1 MKGKN
6 MELINRDASGTYK
19 GYRYQKVRLAK
30 KTLELIKENPKVN
43 IVAIPEYKDDG
54 YLVGK
59 NGEQILEQNKE
70 YSTNFTFNN
79 EEIRKSIVNYLDNY
93 FDLDK
98 DPYLRFVFHTNVEYA
113 KERKSNLL
121 NSLNLKPLD
130 KPVIEYLIK
139 KIFNAKVVE
148 FVSKIIMETYREQ
161 YNIVEEK
168 RETYRG
174 FYEEITNMNGEDW
187 IKFLKQITFQFGE
200 PNLEELI
207 VELDSEIKECDF
219 YSLDHVNREQ
229 EIRNGLLEKIDG
241 RMAEKHVTQ
250 KILNFETVRNV
261 FLEVGSKGNS
271 LNIDELHTY
280 WIEVY
285 DELEDEK
292 KFRNLREKI
301 EEVCSDFRDKTMKRY
316 NREATTVR
324 DEIKKYDK
332 RQIHALRFRVYESME
347 KYFDEEFIYKKS
359 YTYDELN
366 SKIKG
371 LKTNAIND
379 IGILMKDY
387 DYGIKN
393 EITVEKIVLLLID
406 ECFYS
411 FDEE

>member
-1 MKGKN
+1 

-139 KIFNAKVVE
+139 KNFNAQVVE

-168 RETYRG
+168 RETYKG

-285 DELEDEK
+285 EELEDEK

-301 EEVCSDFRDKTMKRY
+301 EAVCSDFRDKTMKRY

-371 LKTNAIND
+371 LKT
-379 IGILMKDY
+379 
-387 DYGIKN
+387 
-393 EITVEKIVLLLID
+393 
-406 ECFYS
+406 
-411 FDEE
+411 

>member
-1 MKGKN
+1 
-6 MELINRDASGTYK
+6 
-19 GYRYQKVRLAK
+19 
-30 KTLELIKENPKVN
+30 
-43 IVAIPEYKDDG
+43 
-54 YLVGK
+54 
-59 NGEQILEQNKE
+59 
-70 YSTNFTFNN
+70 
-79 EEIRKSIVNYLDNY
+79 
-93 FDLDK
+93 
-98 DPYLRFVFHTNVEYA
+98 
-113 KERKSNLL
+113 
-121 NSLNLKPLD
+121 
-130 KPVIEYLIK
+130 
-139 KIFNAKVVE
+139 
-148 FVSKIIMETYREQ
+148 
-161 YNIVEEK
+161 
-168 RETYRG
+168 
-174 FYEEITNMNGEDW
+174 MNGEDW

-285 DELEDEK
+285 EELEDEK

-301 EEVCSDFRDKTMKRY
+301 EAVCSDFRDKTMKRY

-371 LKTNAIND
+371 LKTSVIND